1 MSLYYLDPAISK
13 HNLNLAEE
21 DRKRME
27 FRHTHTHTKEVTTLM
42 LELLNVLA

>member
-13 HNLNLAEE
+13 QNLNLAEE

-27 FRHTHTHTKEVTTLM
+27 FKHTHIKEVTTLM
-42 LELLNVLA
+42 LELLKVLT